1 MKREEAIQTLN
12 VMQSSYAHIRHSDAE
27 WEALEMAKEA
37 LNSQRMEP
45 CMKCSSKCCFCLFNE
60 SRKCIRCKDHS
71 FIHLCS
77 IFARIVDTPWSR
89 KTMLS
94 WRSGWGL
101 LKACLKLA

>member
-45 CMKCSSKCCFCLFNE
+45 CMKCS
-60 SRKCIRCKDHS
+60 I
-71 FIHLCS
+71 
-77 IFARIVDTPWSR
+77 DTPH
-89 KTMLS
+89 
-94 WRSGWGL
+94 G
-101 LKACLKLA
+101 

>member
-71 FIHLCS
+71 FY
-77 IFARIVDTPWSR
+77 TPVFNFCPHCGYPLVKENHVELEKR
-89 KTMLS
+89 M
-94 WRSGWGL
+94 GL
-101 LKACLKLA
+101 A